1 MLMLI
6 EMLGTGLHEPVREKD
21 RKSAKKKKPQIG
33 TAIESKP

>member
-6 EMLGTGLHEPVREKD
+6 EMLGTVLHEPVREIEIQP
-21 RKSAKKKKPQIG
+21 RRKKPQIG